1 MNIHDERKFMNHSRP
16 FNSNCLHFYK
26 YCPYKKKLNLTRAC
40 RKLSR
45 ILMRRFSNINPI
57 KNYKYAKRKEE
68 FYFKDCLNFYCDKNI
83 LLSLVLFWEI

>member
-26 YCPYKKKLNLTRAC
+26 YCPYKKNLKFDQGMQETIKNSYAQ
-40 RKLSR
+40 
-45 ILMRRFSNINPI
+45 IFNINPI

-68 FYFKDCLNFYCDKNI
+68 FYFKDYLNFYCDKNI
-83 LLSLVLFWEI
+83 LLSLVLFGEI